1 MPKNA
6 ELIYKGFWFSPE
18 REERNCSMAG
28 HVLAIF
34 IFDERFVWPASKHD
48 ASP

>member
-18 REERNCSMAG
+18 REERNCIMAG

-34 IFDERFVWPASKHD
+34 ISDECFVWPASKHD